1 MPAARQGGSR
11 RRGGVRHGIAR
22 RRTFAI
28 RGFGSCQPRPRHFP
42 RRVPEG
48 FQKGSR
54 RVPEGLDVRSKIP
67 LRGCKSPLLLT
78 FLWKIDRKTGGG
90 ERSPATGN
98 CRREKSC
105 LTDGI
110 GLTCGLGC
118 SACSLIPKVSGF
130 RSFPTVRNVRKVFG
144 TGQQVRASRLML
156 PDARFPTL
164 APRCVR
170 SVDGSE
176 SSVARRGGVRKNL
189 VATIHPR
196 NNPTVAS

>member
-1 MPAARQGGSR
+1 MRLGQRAGGPSGRITAPGGCPAWNRAPPDFRNPGLW
-11 RRGGVRHGIAR
+11 V
-22 RRTFAI
+22 
-28 RGFGSCQPRPRHFP
+28 
-42 RRVPEG
+42 VPAPASPLS
-48 FQKGSR
+48 QKGSR